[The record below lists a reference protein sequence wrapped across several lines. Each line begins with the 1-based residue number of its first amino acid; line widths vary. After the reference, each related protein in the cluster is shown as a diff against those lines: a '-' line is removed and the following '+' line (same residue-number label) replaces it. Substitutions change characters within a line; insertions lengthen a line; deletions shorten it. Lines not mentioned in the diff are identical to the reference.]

1 MTIEIVFASKYFV
14 TLTGADLE
22 FQRAGEPLGVRA
34 LFQGLRALKYIMS
47 KKVEISDSIIII
59 NIYVY

>member
-1 MTIEIVFASKYFV
+1 MCVKCEGVRECVS
-14 TLTGADLE
+14 GADLG

-34 LFQGLRALKYIMS
+34 LFQGLRALKYIIS
-47 KKVEISDSIIII
+47 KKVDISDSIIII